1 MTVDK
6 SRTDA
11 LEQPSRFSL
20 WLNGLPVAVLA
31 TGVAAAASVSTTT
44 AGAVG
49 FFVAWLYLLPPLA
62 CRVMFAMFGRPEG
75 ELTQDLSSY
84 RVWWTA
90 TQLQLIFNR
99 IGWLEE
105 LLRLVPG
112 LYALWIYLWGG
123 RLSPQTFVGPGVT
136 ITDRYMI
143 DVGPGCVLGAG
154 CALAG
159 HMVMYNS
166 AGRWVV
172 TVAAP
177 VVERQAI
184 VGGNAGLGP
193 GARLRAGEML
203 PSGRRVAPFATWPR
217 SGGKSDGSAS

>member
-1 MTVDK
+1 MTVNRGKAGD
-6 SRTDA
+6 

-20 WLNGLPVAVLA
+20 WLNALPIAVLA
-31 TGVAAAASVSTTT
+31 TGVATAVSLSTSTL
-44 AGAVG
+44 GAVC
-49 FFVAWLYLLPPLA
+49 FFAAWLYLLPPLI
-62 CRVMFAMFGRPEG
+62 CRLLFAIFGRPAG

-84 RVWWTA
+84 RVWWTGM
-90 TQLQLIFNR
+90 QLQLIFNR

-112 LYALWIYLWGG
+112 LYAFWIYLWGG
-123 RLSPQTFVGPGVT
+123 RLSPYSFVGPGVT

-143 DVGPGCVLGAG
+143 DVGSGAVLGAG

-159 HMVMYNS
+159 HMVVYNE

-193 GARLRAGEML
+193 GARLLAGEML

-217 SGGKSDGSAS
+217 SGSKPEGNGA